1 MNFIKGNIIKQASFH
16 NHFENDKH
24 HGMSDW
30 EITLIDQ
37 TDTINDLRRREPF
50 WQYELEPF
58 HLFIYLFIYLVVLGP
73 IQLQV

>member
-1 MNFIKGNIIKQASFH
+1 
-16 NHFENDKH
+16 
-24 HGMSDW
+24 MSDW

-37 TDTINDLRRREPF
+37 TDTVNDLRRTEPF